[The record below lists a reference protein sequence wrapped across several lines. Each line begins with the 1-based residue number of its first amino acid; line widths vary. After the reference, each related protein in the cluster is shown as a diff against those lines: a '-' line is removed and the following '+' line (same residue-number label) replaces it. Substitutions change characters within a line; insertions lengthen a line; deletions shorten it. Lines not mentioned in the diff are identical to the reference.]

1 MTPNHFRHPFWL
13 SSHDLTAFTRHRT
26 THFSA
31 LPTRQK
37 GQQRRRR
44 WFALMLLLPDEF
56 KLDLVVVVMF
66 VFLLFGFDG
75 E

>member
-1 MTPNHFRHPFWL
+1 
-13 SSHDLTAFTRHRT
+13 
-26 THFSA
+26 
-31 LPTRQK
+31 
-37 GQQRRRR
+37 
-44 WFALMLLLPDEF
+44 MLLLPDEF